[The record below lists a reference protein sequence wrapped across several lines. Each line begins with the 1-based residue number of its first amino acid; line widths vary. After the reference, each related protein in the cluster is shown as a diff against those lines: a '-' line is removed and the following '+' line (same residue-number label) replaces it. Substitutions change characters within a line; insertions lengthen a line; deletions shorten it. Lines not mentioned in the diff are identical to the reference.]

1 MCQKILFVDDEEK
14 ILLSLKRLFR
24 TSECKLHFVTSGKEG
39 LEFLRKESVSVIVSD
54 MKMPEMNGV
63 EFLVEAMKIC
73 PNAVRIILSGYAE
86 SGKIMDAV
94 NNGHIWRFIPKP
106 WNNDELKISIKN
118 ALDLY
123 RREKERI
130 DLTEKLKQKTIEL
143 DSLNKLLEKKVE
155 ERTWHLNERTRLL
168 NMLLEDADIQII
180 VRDCCSDISK
190 LLDSTPVYVK
200 SSFCNDFC
208 SSEKKQTENIP
219 PEVYDIEKKS
229 HDKAGII
236 SIGNYIVFELKKAD
250 TRLGTL
256 IIKKNNSALSEKL
269 GERIA
274 GYTSLLNITLF
285 QFRSLKAA
293 PELIKNIDKII
304 GLI

>member
-24 TSECKLHFVTSGKEG
+24 TSEYKIHFVTSGKEG

-73 PNAVRIILSGYAE
+73 PDAVRIILSGYAE

-106 WNNDELKISIKN
+106 WNNDELRISIKN
-118 ALDLY
+118 AQDLY
-123 RREKERI
+123 KREKERI
-130 DLTEKLKQKTIEL
+130 DLTERLKEKTIEL

-168 NMLLEDADIQII
+168 NLLLEDADIKII
-180 VRDCCSDISK
+180 IRDCCSDISK
-190 LLDSTPVYVK
+190 LLDNTPVYVK
-200 SSFCNDFC
+200 SLFHEGFFVSGRKLIQDVP
-208 SSEKKQTENIP
+208 S
-219 PEVYDIEKKS
+219 EVYNIEKKS
-229 HDKAGII
+229 LNEPGVISAGD
-236 SIGNYIVFELKKAD
+236 YTAFELKKAD

-256 IIKKNNSALSEKL
+256 VIKKNKFVVSENLEEK
-269 GERIA
+269 IA
-274 GYTSLLNITLF
+274 GYTSLIDIALF
-285 QFRSLKAA
+285 QFKSLEAA
-293 PELIKNIDKII
+293 PELIKNIDKIMGSI
-304 GLI
+304 